1 MTTVS
6 EEVLD
11 RRADL
16 LIEAKDSL
24 LKQLVDLRTHHGLSQ
39 QEVANRMGVSQPTV
53 AAFERYD
60 ANPTLS
66 SIARY
71 AMAVEAVLDMKVIDD
86 CGEGVPSDW
95 QFTGSAQ
102 HTFKVSS
109 TRPPQYILPKKWD
122 VTQKATYA

>member
-71 AMAVEAVLDMKVIDD
+71 AMAVEAGLALGLDIDAIID
-86 CGEGVPSDW
+86 HVRAYGADTTAKDNS
-95 QFTGSAQ
+95 
-102 HTFKVSS
+102 
-109 TRPPQYILPKKWD
+109 
-122 VTQKATYA
+122 

>member
-24 LKQLVDLRTHHGLSQ
+24 LKQLVDLRKHHGLSQ
-39 QEVANRMGVSQPTV
+39 QKVADRMGVSQPTV

-102 HTFKVSS
+102 HTFKVSY
-109 TRPPQYILPKKWD
+109 TRPPQYVPPKEWD
-122 VTQKATYA
+122 VTQEATYA

>member
-24 LKQLVDLRTHHGLSQ
+24 LKQLVDLRKHHGLSQ

-66 SIARY
+66 SIAPLRH
-71 AMAVEAVLDMKVIDD
+71 
-86 CGEGVPSDW
+86 G
-95 QFTGSAQ
+95 
-102 HTFKVSS
+102 
-109 TRPPQYILPKKWD
+109 R
-122 VTQKATYA
+122 